1 MNEHLLAA
9 EIYKKA
15 TELLKSLKL
24 LIRHPIFLVHS
35 QINTEFRLVR
45 EMFVSFLNDFPSSE
59 YRGSFLYAISQ
70 ITRMGDRVIAIY
82 DGARNGKN

>member
-9 EIYKKA
+9 VAHKKA
-15 TELLKSLKL
+15 TELINNLKL
-24 LIRHPIFLVHS
+24 LIRHPIFVGGS
-35 QINTEFRLVR
+35 QINIELRLVR
-45 EMFVSFLNDFPSSE
+45 EMFVSFLNEFPSSE
-59 YRGSFLYAISQ
+59 YRDSFLYAMSQ

>member
-24 LIRHPIFLVHS
+24 LIRHPIFVGGS

-45 EMFVSFLNDFPSSE
+45 EMFVDFLSNFPSSE
-59 YRGSFLYAISQ
+59 YRDSFLYAMSQ